1 MKCDEILSLTEVKD
15 REISALFAETSD
27 LRVEIAQKVYAVVF
41 AYFIV
46 YTSIQFPLMLILFIQ
61 YLCRAQIDA
70 LETQLSSLK
79 GDLDKEHERW
89 RTAQH
94 NYERQVKGQL

>member
-1 MKCDEILSLTEVKD
+1 
-15 REISALFAETSD
+15 
-27 LRVEIAQKVYAVVF
+27 
-41 AYFIV
+41 
-46 YTSIQFPLMLILFIQ
+46 MLILFIQ
-61 YLCRAQIDA
+61 YLCRTQIDA

-79 GDLDKEHERW
+79 GDLDREHERW